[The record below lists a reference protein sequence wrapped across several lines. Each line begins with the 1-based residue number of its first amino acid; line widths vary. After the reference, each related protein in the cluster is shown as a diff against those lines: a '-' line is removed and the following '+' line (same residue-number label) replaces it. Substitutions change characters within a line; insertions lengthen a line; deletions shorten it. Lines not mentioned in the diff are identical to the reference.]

1 MKIFHIYLYTTT
13 NKIHFDE
20 LCLEPSEDK
29 TTANRNIIFTLC
41 NDDRKQQ
48 NWKYN
53 EQVILLEIQNDEKQT
68 NFILFRL
75 FN

>member
-1 MKIFHIYLYTTT
+1 LIQEINFKIYLYTTT

-20 LCLEPSEDK
+20 LCLEPTEEKVAS
-29 TTANRNIIFTLC
+29 NRNIIFTMC

-53 EQVILLEIQNDEKQT
+53 EQVKLFLLSKFKKKS
-68 NFILFRL
+68 FI
-75 FN
+75 